1 MCWELDEFQLFSAND
16 APRYPIP
23 EYLYREDH
31 RQDISYLQNL
41 DIFYHYTL
49 NNVLGTLRGEQ
60 QLAAREGETFT
71 GDFSETVA
79 LASYT
84 RPEQAFEQ
92 GALTAYL
99 DEVDLNLKYNI
110 IPLLEENPE
119 TEFVFFVVPFSI
131 LYWDNQVRRG
141 TFDAAMCGMEYAI
154 EQLLEYD
161 NVRIHFY
168 HDRWEIVT
176 NLDNYKDYS
185 HYGKWINSWMTRA
198 IAAGEGRLTRD
209 NYAAVLEDM
218 RTYIGA
224 YDFDAFFE

>member
-1 MCWELDEFQLFSAND
+1 M
-16 APRYPIP
+16 
-23 EYLYREDH
+23 
-31 RQDISYLQNL
+31 
-41 DIFYHYTL
+41 
-49 NNVLGTLRGEQ
+49 
-60 QLAAREGETFT
+60 
-71 GDFSETVA
+71 
-79 LASYT
+79 
-84 RPEQAFEQ
+84 
-92 GALTAYL
+92 
-99 DEVDLNLKYNI
+99 
-110 IPLLEENPE
+110 
-119 TEFVFFVVPFSI
+119 
-131 LYWDNQVRRG
+131 RRG

-185 HYGKWINSWMTRA
+185 HYGKWINSWMTQA